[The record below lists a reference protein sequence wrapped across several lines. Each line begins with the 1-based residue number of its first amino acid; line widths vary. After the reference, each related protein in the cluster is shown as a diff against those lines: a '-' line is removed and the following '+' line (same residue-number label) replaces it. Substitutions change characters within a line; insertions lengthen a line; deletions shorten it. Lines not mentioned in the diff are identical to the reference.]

1 MIARELRELV
11 MTEHGLTCSA
21 GVSYNKLLAKVGVTK
36 PDIQTVVGAGGVV
49 AVGEASCWGGWIG
62 WPGIWERCCRGR
74 GWGG

>member
-36 PDIQTVVGAGGVV
+36 PDIQTVVGAGGV
-49 AVGEASCWGGWIG
+49 GSCWGG
-62 WPGIWERCCRGR
+62 
-74 GWGG
+74 

>member
-36 PDIQTVVGAGGVV
+36 PDIQTVVGAGGV
-49 AVGEASCWGGWIG
+49 GSCWGGWIG
-62 WPGIWERCCRGR
+62 WPGIWERC
-74 GWGG
+74 